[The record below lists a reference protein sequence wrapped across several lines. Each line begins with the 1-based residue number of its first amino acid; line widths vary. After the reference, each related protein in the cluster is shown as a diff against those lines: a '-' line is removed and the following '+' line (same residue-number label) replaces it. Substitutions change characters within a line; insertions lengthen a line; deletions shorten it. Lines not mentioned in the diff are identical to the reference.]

1 MGIGKAEYYSG
12 LVIWRLHGDVRETEE
27 EEGEET
33 EELVS
38 QRWFI
43 LQKKLAR
50 LLPFDLKKKK
60 DAKTETEIECTQ
72 ENSSGID
79 PHVGSAAR
87 SGAPAEAPA
96 LTTS

>member
-43 LQKKLAR
+43 LQKK
-50 LLPFDLKKKK
+50 
-60 DAKTETEIECTQ
+60 KTST
-72 ENSSGID
+72 
-79 PHVGSAAR
+79 AA
-87 SGAPAEAPA
+87 SI
-96 LTTS
+96 

>member
-27 EEGEET
+27 EEGEEL

-43 LQKKLAR
+43 LQKNYNGCFHLI
-50 LLPFDLKKKK
+50 KKKK
-60 DAKTETEIECTQ
+60 DAKTETA
-72 ENSSGID
+72 D
-79 PHVGSAAR
+79 
-87 SGAPAEAPA
+87 
-96 LTTS
+96 

>member
-33 EELVS
+33 KELVS

-43 LQKKLAR
+43 LPKNGCFHSIK
-50 LLPFDLKKKK
+50 KKKK
-60 DAKTETEIECTQ
+60 DTKTETA
-72 ENSSGID
+72 D
-79 PHVGSAAR
+79 
-87 SGAPAEAPA
+87 
-96 LTTS
+96 